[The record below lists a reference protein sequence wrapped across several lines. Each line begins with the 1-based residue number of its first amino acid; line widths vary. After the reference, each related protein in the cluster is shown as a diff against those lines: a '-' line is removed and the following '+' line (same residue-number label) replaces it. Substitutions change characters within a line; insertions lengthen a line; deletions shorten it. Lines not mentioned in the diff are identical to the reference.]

1 MPFLYTFAQ
10 IIFFEIISKLFY
22 NGCKTDADQLFY
34 KQK

>member
-1 MPFLYTFAQ
+1 M
-10 IIFFEIISKLFY
+10 FFEIISKLFY